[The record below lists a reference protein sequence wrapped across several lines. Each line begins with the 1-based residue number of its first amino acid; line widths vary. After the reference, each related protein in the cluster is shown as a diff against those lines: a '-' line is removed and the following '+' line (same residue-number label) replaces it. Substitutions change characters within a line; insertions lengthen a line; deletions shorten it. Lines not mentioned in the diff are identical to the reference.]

1 MIIIIDESGSFC
13 IGSRSEKYKVQLFS
27 AVLLNNVAKK
37 KWLNNYSKLEKGCKI
52 NKERAS
58 QIVTDLISWKA
69 KALSVVVRLD
79 LINTETFQ
87 DFKEDFIQ
95 SIISSINQQ
104 SEVSKKAILAYV
116 EKFKLLS
123 PQETAKVLILL
134 ELLENS
140 FREYLGSLD
149 NLKSVDF
156 RKLQII
162 IDKQSDPIIPFIKTF
177 FCYWINC
184 RATKKPI
191 YMDSK
196 SRRKMQNISILNDGR
211 ECLDLTKLIKKIKV
225 ESDAKYPV
233 LKCADCIANFT
244 RRAFIGN
251 LEFEGY
257 KDLPLI
263 YKTQHVTGL
272 DLVHFDS
279 KVEGDLIDH
288 VPPELLAVFQHFKIV
303 E

>member
-1 MIIIIDESGSFC
+1 MIIVIDESGSFY
-13 IGSRSEKYKVQLFS
+13 IGNNSKKYRVQLFS
-27 AVLLNNVAKK
+27 AVLLNNKAKE
-37 KWLNNYSKLEKGCKI
+37 KWLNNHSKIEKGCKI
-52 NKERAS
+52 NEEKAS
-58 QIVTDLISWKA
+58 QIITDLISWKA
-69 KALSVVVRLD
+69 KALSVIVKLD
-79 LINTETFQ
+79 LISTETFQ

-95 SIISSINQQ
+95 SIILSI
-104 SEVSKKAILAYV
+104 KKQPEIAKIAILAYV

-140 FREYLGSLD
+140 VREYLGSLD

-162 IDKQSDPIIPFIKTF
+162 IDKQSEPLIPFIKTF
-177 FCYWINC
+177 FNYWINC
-184 RATKKPI
+184 RAAKKNI

-196 SRRKMQNISILNDGR
+196 SKRKMQNIRTLNDGR
-211 ECLDLTKLIKKIKV
+211 ECLDLRKLIKKIKV
-225 ESDAKYPV
+225 ESDDKYPV
-233 LKCADCIANFT
+233 LKCADCVANFT
-244 RRAFIGN
+244 RRAFIGH
-251 LEFEGY
+251 LQFEGY

-263 YKTQHVTGL
+263 YKTQHVPGF
-272 DLVHFDS
+272 DFVHFDS

-288 VPPELLAVFQHFKIV
+288 VPSELLAVFQHFQIV